1 MRLLA
6 SNGRREDN
14 EELLG
19 PRVNL
24 AYSAVPLILINIG
37 PNISRSHD
45 MSSLN
50 KAPFLESRVKSPFS
64 FQGSPWSC
72 PLRYSQFRYGNE
84 RRMPLSHSFIPHCGT
99 RPIMGAAKASLVRRT
114 LPPATLLLLGGGVL
128 YNSGEWTQ
136 LTRYISQLEQRA
148 TLFTST
154 PKEMIGRS
162 SKASPEARNKGSSN
176 HGSEEAN
183 RDDESGSVWTRI
195 MDKFGEVKQS
205 VGPPDWAEFGGN
217 IKNYIVPDWPRFLPA
232 SVQKLQRELSMS
244 PGSLADE
251 IWKEAHDPDINPE
264 ILRDAKVR
272 VGSSLCE
279 EELRFRRERQEHA
292 VKALSSYL
300 DIPEADI
307 HPSDVP
313 IIAMCG
319 SGGGLRAL
327 VAGTGSYLAT
337 QEAGLWDCVTY
348 TAGVSG
354 SCWLQTLY
362 HSSFTGRNFNKLV
375 DHLKNRLGVHIAFPP
390 KALNLLT
397 TAPTNK
403 YLLSGLVEKIK
414 GDPGA
419 DFGLV
424 DIYGTL
430 LAARLLVPRGELG
443 ASASDLKLSN
453 QKYDLNNGA
462 HPLPIYTAVRH
473 EIPMLD
479 KEDSRHKKQPMPEK
493 LIKESRNEAWFQW
506 FEFTPYEFFCEEF
519 GAGIPTWA
527 VGRHFNGGYN
537 AVPSGELPIP
547 ELRVPGLMGIWG
559 SAFCATL
566 SHYYKEIRPLVKGL
580 AGFGGIDSLIQGKTK
595 DLVRVH
601 PIDPATIPN
610 YVMGMEGQLP
620 PSCPKSIFKSE
631 HLRLMDAGMS
641 NNLPIYPL
649 LRPGRD
655 VDVLIAFDASA
666 DIKRENWLSVV
677 DGYARQRGIKGWPI
691 GAGWP
696 REDTKAKEMSEALRE
711 PEKISK
717 ERVDEKMTTAQGN
730 DKHSQGQKVDIPHTT
745 ESNQETKSSG
755 DRPATH
761 DTDLDYCNVWVG
773 TMEER
778 ISSEEPPPSKRLF
791 HPQHADHS
799 ESDFH
804 LMRPEAGI
812 AVVYLPLLPNPSAPE
827 IPPTS
832 ALSKPQR
839 TPSKTSEAHT
849 SAKTSDTAR
858 PVAPH
863 PGSIDPEVDDFLSTW
878 NFVYTPEQIDSVV
891 GLAKANFAQGE
902 EQIKRVV
909 RAVYERKKSDRL
921 RREAVEDRKRMEGYV
936 PL

>member
-1 MRLLA
+1 ML
-6 SNGRREDN
+6 
-14 EELLG
+14 
-19 PRVNL
+19 
-24 AYSAVPLILINIG
+24 YS
-37 PNISRSHD
+37 
-45 MSSLN
+45 
-50 KAPFLESRVKSPFS
+50 
-64 FQGSPWSC
+64 
-72 PLRYSQFRYGNE
+72 
-84 RRMPLSHSFIPHCGT
+84 
-99 RPIMGAAKASLVRRT
+99 
-114 LPPATLLLLGGGVL
+114 
-128 YNSGEWTQ
+128 SGEWTRLARQ
-136 LTRYISQLEQRA
+136 ASQRA
-148 TLFTST
+148 SFSTST
-154 PKEMIGRS
+154 SKEMASGS
-162 SKASPEARNKGSSN
+162 GKASPDQQNRIGSN
-176 HGSEEAN
+176 NGTEQVN
-183 RDDESGSVWTRI
+183 RDDESGSVWMKI
-195 MDKFGEVKQS
+195 MQRFGEVKQS
-205 VGPPDWAEFGGN
+205 VDHHEWAEFGGN

-232 SVQKLQRELSMS
+232 SVQKLQRELSMA
-244 PGSLADE
+244 PGSLAGD

-264 ILRDAKVR
+264 ILRDARVR
-272 VGSSLCE
+272 VSDGLCE

-292 VKALSSYL
+292 VKALASYL
-300 DIPEADI
+300 NIPEADI

-313 IIAMCG
+313 VIAMCG

-362 HSSFTGRNFNKLV
+362 HSSFTGRNFTKLV
-375 DHLKNRLGVHIAFPP
+375 DHLKSRLGVHIAFPP

-443 ASASDLKLSN
+443 ALDTDLKLSN
-453 QKYDLNNGA
+453 QKYNLNNGA

-473 EIPMLD
+473 EIPKLD
-479 KEDSRHKKQPMPEK
+479 EEEDGHRKNQPQPEK
-493 LIKESRNEAWFQW
+493 LIKDARNEAWFQW

-527 VGRHFNGGYN
+527 LGRHFNRGYD
-537 AVPSGELPIP
+537 ATPPGKLPMP
-547 ELRVPGLMGIWG
+547 ELRVSGLMGVWG

-595 DLVRVH
+595 DLIRVH

-610 YVMGMEGQLP
+610 YVMGMEDQLP
-620 PSCPKSIFKSE
+620 PSCPKSIFHSQ

-655 VDVLIAFDASA
+655 VDIIVAFDASA

-677 DGYARQRGIKGWPI
+677 DGYARQRGINGWPI

-696 REDTKAKEMSEALRE
+696 REDTKMKETTEALRE
-711 PEKISK
+711 PQNISQ
-717 ERVDEKMTTAQGN
+717 EEVNEKMAAAREK
-730 DKHSQGQKVDIPHTT
+730 DKHFNGHGVGIPNTT
-745 ESNQETKSSG
+745 ETNQETKTAI
-755 DRPATH
+755 DRPAAN
-761 DTDLDYCNVWVG
+761 DTDLGYCNVWVG
-773 TMEER
+773 TKEER
-778 ISSEEPPPSKRLF
+778 VTSEEPPPSKRLF

-804 LMRPEAGI
+804 LMRPDAGI
-812 AVVYLPLLPNPSAPE
+812 AVVYFPLLPNPAAPDL
-827 IPPTS
+827 PPTS
-832 ALSKPQR
+832 ALSKQR
-839 TPSKTSEAHT
+839 SPPKTSQT
-849 SAKTSDTAR
+849 QSSAKVTDPER
-858 PVAPH
+858 PLAPH
-863 PGSIDPEVDDFLSTW
+863 AGSINPDVDDFLSTW

-902 EQIKRVV
+902 EQVKRVV

-921 RREAVEDRKRMEGYV
+921 RREAAEDRRRMEGYV